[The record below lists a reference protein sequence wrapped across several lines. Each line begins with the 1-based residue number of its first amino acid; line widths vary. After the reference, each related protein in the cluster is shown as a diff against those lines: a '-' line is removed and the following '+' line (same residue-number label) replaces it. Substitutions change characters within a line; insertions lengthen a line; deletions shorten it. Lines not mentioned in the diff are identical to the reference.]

1 MHRRSF
7 SLAAGLITTAVGCS
21 IASLPARAAFPDKP
35 VTIVVSDQ
43 AGGPA
48 DVIARTLGQQL
59 SASLKQPVIVEN
71 RPGAYTTLGLAQV
84 AKAKPDGYTLGI
96 MFMPHTVLS
105 TLYKGT
111 PYDVRKSFTPISKA
125 ADLFNALVVNKDVPV
140 KSVADLVSHI
150 RSKPGQI
157 NFGSGGT
164 GTPAHLS
171 GELLKRQAGL
181 DMQHIPFKGPA
192 DALNNVIGGRV
203 DLMFLSL
210 PVAMP
215 MVQSGKL
222 NALAVTSDRAAP
234 AAPHLPTMTQSGF
247 RDFVVLDWMGVVGPA
262 GMPADLVALLNGE
275 VAKAVASSE
284 LRDRLKPLGIEP
296 TSSTAAEFSAL
307 IDREVGKWEQF
318 TKQLGVS
325 LD

>member
-1 MHRRSF
+1 MFRAFKARAVLCAISAACCG
-7 SLAAGLITTAVGCS
+7 LASTTA
-21 IASLPARAAFPDKP
+21 AAAYPDKP
-35 VTIVVSDQ
+35 ITIIVSDQ

-48 DVIARTLGQQL
+48 DVIARALGQQL
-59 SASLKQPVIVEN
+59 NASLKQPVIVEN

-125 ADLFNALVVNKDVPV
+125 ADLFNVLVVNKDVPA
-140 KSVADLVSHI
+140 KSVPELVAYI
-150 RSKPGQI
+150 KSKPGQI
-157 NFGSGGT
+157 NYGSGGT

-171 GELLKRQAGL
+171 GEFFKRQAGV

-192 DALNNVIGGRV
+192 DALTNVIGGRV

-215 MVQSGKL
+215 MVKGGKL
-222 NALAVTSDRAAP
+222 NALATTGDRRAP
-234 AAPHLPTMTQSGF
+234 AALDVPTMTQSGYK
-247 RDFVVLDWMGVVGPA
+247 DFVVLDWMGVVGPA
-262 GMPADLVALLNGE
+262 GMPADLVDLLNKE
-275 VAKAVASSE
+275 IARAVADPE
-284 LRDRLKPLGIEP
+284 LRSKLQPLGMEP
-296 TSSTAAEFSAL
+296 AASTSTDFGAL
-307 IDREVGKWEQF
+307 IASEVGKWEKF
-318 TKQLGVS
+318 SKQVGIT